1 MSIKVCGVGVI
12 SAIGVGCGENLD
24 SLLSQRCGIGRNTL
38 FHTII
43 DVPVGDVKLS
53 NGELKD
59 MLGLPQSQSIS
70 RTSLL
75 GAIAAREAMGRVE
88 ITPDKRVGLINST
101 SVGGMDLSEEFYR
114 EFSTNKGGG
123 RLRDIVGHDCATSS
137 DFIADQCNIT
147 GFRTTISTACSSA
160 ANAVI
165 MGARMLECDM
175 LDYVLVGGSD
185 ALCRFTLNGFNSL
198 MILDKELCRPFDSG
212 RSGLN
217 LGEGAGYLL
226 LTKEPTCEGICALS
240 GYANANDAFH
250 QTASSSDGEG
260 AYRAMSEALRLANI
274 TAKDIDYVNLH
285 GTGTGNNDLSE
296 TEAIKRVFMDSEI
309 APCSST
315 KSYTGHT
322 LAASG
327 GVEAVF
333 SILSIVNDVRYGSL
347 RFNTPIEDGITL
359 LTETQRDLDINHV
372 MSNSFGFGGNCSTL
386 IFSK

>member
-1 MSIKVCGVGVI
+1 MSIKICGIGVV
-12 SAIGVGCGENLD
+12 SAIGIGCRESLD
-24 SLLSQRCGIGRNTL
+24 SLLNQSCGIDRNTL
-38 FHTII
+38 FHTTI
-43 DVPVGDVKLS
+43 DVPVGEVKRS
-53 NGELKD
+53 NSELKN
-59 MLGLPQSQSIS
+59 MLGIPQSQSIS
-70 RTSLL
+70 RTALL
-75 GAIAAREAMGRVE
+75 GAIAAREAMSAVA
-88 ITPDKRVGLINST
+88 IASDKRVGLINST

-114 EFSTNKGGG
+114 EFSINKARG
-123 RLRDIVGHDCATSS
+123 RLRDIIGHDCATST
-137 DFIADQCNIT
+137 DFIAKKCNIN

-160 ANAVI
+160 ANAII

-198 MILDKELCRPFDSG
+198 MILDKELCRPFD
-212 RSGLN
+212 RSRNGLN

-226 LTKEPTCEGICALS
+226 LTKEPIDERLCILS

-250 QTASSSDGEG
+250 QTASSNDGEG
-260 AYRAMSEALRLANI
+260 AFIAMSEALKVAHVE
-274 TAKDIDYVNLH
+274 AKEIDYINLH

-296 TEAIKRVFMDSEI
+296 TEAIKRVFAHDV
-309 APCSST
+309 AAKCSST

-333 SILSIVNDVRYGSL
+333 SVLSIMHGVRYASL
-347 RFNTPIEDGITL
+347 RFETPIDNGITL
-359 LTETQRDLDINHV
+359 ITKTQRGLTINHV
-372 MSNSFGFGGNCSTL
+372 LSNSFGFGGNCSSL

>member
-1 MSIKVCGVGVI
+1 MSVKVCGIGVV
-12 SAIGVGCGENLD
+12 SAIGIGCSENLD
-24 SLLSQRCGIGRNTL
+24 SLMNQRCGIGRNTL
-38 FHTII
+38 FQTII
-43 DVPVGDVKLS
+43 DVPVGEVKLS
-53 NGELKD
+53 NVEMKD
-59 MLGLPQSQSIS
+59 MLGLSRSHSIS
-70 RTSLL
+70 RTALL
-75 GAIAAREAMGRVE
+75 GAIAAREAMDEVE
-88 ITPDKRVGLINST
+88 IAPDKRVGLISST
-101 SVGGMDLSEEFYR
+101 SVGGMDLSEEFYK
-114 EFSTNKGGG
+114 EFSTNNAGG
-123 RLRDIVGHDCATSS
+123 RLRDIVGHDCASSS
-137 DFIADQCNIT
+137 DFIAEQCNIK

-160 ANAVI
+160 ANAII

-198 MILDKELCRPFDSG
+198 MILDKDLCRPFDSE

-226 LTKEPTCEGICALS
+226 LTNEKDCHGICTLS

-250 QTASSSDGEG
+250 QTASSSEGEG

-274 TAKDIDYVNLH
+274 TAKEIDYINLH
-285 GTGTGNNDLSE
+285 GTGTVNNDLSE
-296 TEAIKRVFMDSEI
+296 TEAIKRTFVDRVVPS
-309 APCSST
+309 CSST

-333 SILSIVNDVRYGSL
+333 SILSIVHGVRYGSL
-347 RFNTPIEDGITL
+347 RFETPIEDGITL
-359 LTETQRDLDINHV
+359 LTKTQRDLDINHV
-372 MSNSFGFGGNCSTL
+372 LSNSFGFGGNCSSL

>member
-1 MSIKVCGVGVI
+1 MSIKVCGIGVV
-12 SAIGVGCGENLD
+12 SAIGIGCSENLD
-24 SLLSQRCGIGRNTL
+24 SLLNQRCGIGRNTL
-38 FHTII
+38 FRTII
-43 DVPVGDVKLS
+43 DVPVGEVKLS
-53 NGELKD
+53 NGEMKE

-70 RTSLL
+70 RTALL
-75 GAIAAREAMGRVE
+75 GAIAAREAMSGVV
-88 ITPDKRVGLINST
+88 IASDKRVGLISST
-101 SVGGMDLSEEFYR
+101 SVGGMDLSEEYYR
-114 EFSTNKGGG
+114 EFTTKKCGG
-123 RLRDIVGHDCATSS
+123 RLKDVVGHDCSRSS
-137 DFIADQCNIT
+137 DFIAEQCHIS

-198 MILDKELCRPFDSG
+198 MILDRELCRPFDCG

-226 LTKEPTCEGICALS
+226 LSRESTCEGICTLS

-250 QTASSSDGEG
+250 QTASSSEGEG
-260 AYRAMSEALRLANI
+260 AYRAMSDALRLAQI
-274 TAKDIDYVNLH
+274 LAKDIDYVNLH

-296 TEAIKRVFMDSEI
+296 TEAIKRVFVDGEI

-333 SILSIVNDVRYGSL
+333 SILSIVNGVRYGSL
-347 RFNTPIEDGITL
+347 RFETPIEDGITL

-372 MSNSFGFGGNCSTL
+372 LSNSFGFGGNCSSL